1 MMTNEELSAVVA
13 DYGTPAFVFDAGAL
27 ERRIAAC
34 RDIVG
39 ETVGLCY
46 AMKANP
52 FFVRPAAHA
61 ADRLEVCSPGELDI
75 CKRAAIDPAKIVYS
89 GVNKLPEDIGDAIDY
104 GCGVL
109 TAESLLHVRYINQVA
124 LEKGLVVDVLLR
136 LNAGSQFGMSKED
149 LVSVVDDL
157 GAWPGIRVVGIHYF
171 VGTQRKKLTHQIK
184 ELEKIEAFIDEL
196 ASEHDFVV
204 ERLEYGPGLAVP
216 YFMDDDFSDDLTPLK
231 EMADVLKRVATKAEL
246 TIEMGRFF
254 AAPCGAYVTR
264 AMDMKSNKGTNYC
277 ILDGGMNHL
286 TYFGQMMGMHVPQ
299 IANLSH
305 LDRTV
310 DAGNVAEWCLC
321 GSLCTINDILTR
333 AVELEDFRPGD
344 VLAFFN
350 VGAYSVTEGIH
361 LFLSRTMPRIVVRY
375 DDGSVALVRDFI
387 ETSTLNWIQQ

>member
-1 MMTNEELSAVVA
+1 ME
-13 DYGTPAFVFDAGAL
+13 
-27 ERRIAAC
+27 
-34 RDIVG
+34 
-39 ETVGLCY
+39 
-46 AMKANP
+46 
-52 FFVRPAAHA
+52 
-61 ADRLEVCSPGELDI
+61 
-75 CKRAAIDPAKIVYS
+75 
-89 GVNKLPEDIGDAIDY
+89 
-104 GCGVL
+104 
-109 TAESLLHVRYINQVA
+109 
-124 LEKGLVVDVLLR
+124 
-136 LNAGSQFGMSKED
+136 
-149 LVSVVDDL
+149 
-157 GAWPGIRVVGIHYF
+157 
-171 VGTQRKKLTHQIK
+171 
-184 ELEKIEAFIDEL
+184 
-196 ASEHDFVV
+196 
-204 ERLEYGPGLAVP
+204 
-216 YFMDDDFSDDLTPLK
+216 
-231 EMADVLKRVATKAEL
+231 
-246 TIEMGRFF
+246 F